1 MNEVIKSLT
10 EHRSIRKYTDEPIGT
25 EQIDT
30 IIKAAQAAPSSIGGQ
45 QVTIIAVQD
54 RQRKAKMAELAG
66 GQSYIDQAPLF
77 LLFCA
82 DFQRAA
88 VACEIN
94 GQVLQVQH
102 CMESVLVG
110 SVDVGLS
117 MGFAI
122 AAAESMQL
130 GTVCIGA
137 IRGSITEVANLMEL
151 PQYVFPVA
159 GLVVGHP
166 ADWSRL
172 KPRFPQSVVFHN
184 ERYDN
189 NGVREKIEQYD
200 KDYFGYVDQRGGDP
214 HTWSSRI
221 AATYNKTYYPDVAP
235 LLKRQGF
242 DFGESGHIN

>member
-10 EHRSIRKYTDEPIGT
+10 GHRSIRKYADQPVSE
-25 EQIDT
+25 EQINE
-30 IIKAAQAAPSSIGGQ
+30 IIKSAQAAPSSIGGQ
-45 QVTIIAVQD
+45 QVTIIAIQD
-54 RQRKAKMAELAG
+54 KQRKAKIAELAG
-66 GQSYIDQAPLF
+66 GQPYIDKAPLF
-77 LLFCA
+77 LLFCS
-82 DFQRAA
+82 DFNRAS
-88 VACEIN
+88 VACEMN
-94 GQVLQVQH
+94 GQAMHAQN
-102 CMESVLVG
+102 CMETTLVG

-137 IRGSITEVANLMEL
+137 IRGSIKQVAELVEL

-166 ADWSRL
+166 SDWSQL
-172 KPRFPQSVVFHN
+172 KPRLPQEVIFHH

-189 NGVREKIEQYD
+189 SRIREKIEQYD
-200 KDYFGYVDQRGGDP
+200 KDYFGYVDQRGGEA

-221 AATYNKTYYPDVAP
+221 TAVYNKTYYHDVAP
-235 LLKRQGF
+235 LLKKQGF
-242 DFGESGHIN
+242 DFK